1 MESLRLNV
9 EGMTCV
15 NCARAIEISL
25 KNLKGISKVS
35 VSFEL
40 GRVLVDY
47 DPNFVSEE
55 DIKRIIED
63 LGYRVVSVRSPKS
76 FEKPILIFCVVSS
89 LTIMVLMFI
98 PFHQTLLFQLILATL
113 VQGIGG
119 YKFYRSAYHSL
130 KAKVGNMDVLVSLG
144 STSAYFYSLLAW
156 LKVLPGEPFFET
168 SAFLITFVRIGK
180 YLEERSKGKALALL
194 KELYALQTSKVIV
207 LTPKG
212 EKEVLVRDLL
222 PGDIILLKQGAIVP
236 VDGKVLKGEV
246 EVDESLITGE
256 SRPLLKKEGA
266 ELLSGSLVVSG
277 VATMKVEKGVN
288 QSFLAMLLK
297 QIEEAIQLKPQSQ
310 RLADQISHY
319 FVQVVILLA
328 VLVFIYWY
336 IISNE
341 PLKSFNFALAVLVIS
356 CPCAFGIAIPLA
368 LSIGLIRCYKN
379 GAVVKNPSALER
391 ANKVKA
397 IILDKTGT
405 LTEGKPRIVA
415 FKVYKEKDSVL
426 NLALSIASLSSH
438 PYSKAIAKFA
448 EENGGKK
455 SYTFEEVK
463 EIPGYGIKAD
473 DYFLGRTETGER
485 VVLKENDEILAEFV
499 PEDEIRREA
508 KEVIDYFKTKGIKTF
523 LLSGDAPERIEKV
536 ALELGIEHYVGGVK
550 PEEKLAYLQRIEKE
564 HGFCAMVGDGLND
577 APALAKAYLSFVMG
591 EGVDLSKRIGDV
603 VLLSGIKGLKRFFQ
617 MAEKTSQ
624 RIKQNLFWAFIYNL
638 LGIPIAAGAL
648 SGWGVYL
655 KPEFAGLMMVFSS
668 LSVVLN
674 SIRK

>member
-25 KNLKGISKVS
+25 KNLKGVS
-35 VSFEL
+35 NVNVSFEL
-40 GRVLVDY
+40 GRVLVEY

-55 DIKRIIED
+55 DIKRVIED
-63 LGYRVVSVRSPKS
+63 LGYRVVSVRAPKS
-76 FEKPILIFCVVSS
+76 YEKPILILCAISS
-89 LTIMVLMFI
+89 LTIMFLMFI
-98 PFHQTLLFQLILATL
+98 PFHQSHLLQLILATF
-113 VQGIGG
+113 VQAIGG

-130 KAKVGNMDVLVSLG
+130 KARVGNMDVLVSLG
-144 STSAYFYSLLAW
+144 STSAYIYSLLAW

-194 KELYALQTSKVIV
+194 KELFALQTSKVIV

-222 PGDIILLKQGAIVP
+222 PGDVILLKQGAIVP
-236 VDGKVLKGEV
+236 VDGKILRGEI

-256 SRPLLKKEGA
+256 SRPLLKKEGG

-277 VATMKVEKGVN
+277 TATMKVEKGVN

-297 QIEEAIQLKPQSQ
+297 QIEEALQLKPQSQ
-310 RLADQISHY
+310 RLADKISHY
-319 FVQVVILLA
+319 FVQVVILFS
-328 VLVFIYWY
+328 VFVFVYWY
-336 IISNE
+336 ITSGE
-341 PLKSFNFALAVLVIS
+341 PLRSFNFALAVLVIS

-379 GAVVKNPSALER
+379 GVVVKNPSALER
-391 ANKVKA
+391 AKEVKA

-405 LTEGKPRIVA
+405 LTEGKPEIVA
-415 FKVYKEKDSVL
+415 FKAYKEEDLVL
-426 NLALSIASLSSH
+426 SLALSIASLSSH

-448 EENGGKK
+448 EKK
-455 SYTFEEVK
+455 GRKRRYTFEEVK
-463 EIPGYGIKAD
+463 EHPGYGIKAD

-485 VVLKENDEILAEFV
+485 IVLKKNEETLAEFV
-499 PEDEIRREA
+499 PEDKIRGEA
-508 KEVIDYFKTKGIKTF
+508 KEVIEYLKNKGIKTF
-523 LLSGDAPERIEKV
+523 LLSGDAPQRVKKV

-603 VLLSGIKGLKRFFQ
+603 VLLSGIKGLKLFFQ
-617 MAEKTSQ
+617 LAEKTSH

-648 SGWGVYL
+648 SGWGLYL

-674 SIRK
+674 SIRR